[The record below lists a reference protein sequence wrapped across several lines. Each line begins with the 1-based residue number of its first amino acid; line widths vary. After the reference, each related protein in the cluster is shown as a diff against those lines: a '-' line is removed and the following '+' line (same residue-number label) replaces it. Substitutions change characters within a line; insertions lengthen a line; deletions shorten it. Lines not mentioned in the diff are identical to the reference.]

1 MNQDQDNITTMFET
15 TDKTFT
21 QDQSVWSV
29 MPAFVDA
36 VDRVEEGIAAIRQK
50 QANQEPTGDTDAKQ
64 NARDAV
70 VEQTFL
76 IGSQLSALASKT
88 NDPMLA
94 AKVSL
99 DKSALDKAAISDLL
113 IEAKSVQGAAND
125 NAAVL
130 ASGYLISAAMLT
142 TFAAAITTLDSMK
155 DSPRTAV
162 VNKRVQTLSLPGAI
176 AYMRGILRN
185 EIDKMIIAFKTSA
198 PDFYA
203 AYFAAR
209 VIIDRTGTHKGKAS
223 PTPPT
228 PPAPPVVPKS

>member
-21 QDQSVWSV
+21 QYQSVWSV

-36 VDRVEEGIAAIRQK
+36 VSRVEEGITAIRQK
-50 QANQEPTGDTDAKQ
+50 QADQEATGDAAAKQ

-70 VEQTFL
+70 EEQTL
-76 IGSQLSALASKT
+76 SIGSQVSALASKT
-88 NDPMLA
+88 NDPMLG
-94 AKVSL
+94 AKVNF

-130 ASGYLISAAMLT
+130 ASDYMISAAMLT
-142 TFAAAITTLDSMK
+142 TFGAAITTLGNMK
-155 DSPRTAV
+155 DSPRTAT

-176 AYMRGILRN
+176 AYVRGILRN
-185 EIDKMIIAFKTSA
+185 EIDKMIIAFKASQ
-198 PDFYA
+198 PDFYT